1 MQYATL
7 EEAYPNFYPKKQ
19 GKKKEMSNENLN
31 ETFQNDY
38 SNNADCYYD
47 KQGLKMPTCDR
58 FVNGNGNGNANAN
71 SNGNANANSNANS
84 NANANGNGN
93 GNGNA
98 NSNANSNGNANS
110 NANANGNYNP
120 YKERGEY
127 IKKTCS
133 PLQVPN
139 YEYPVDSNSQK
150 AYKKA
155 IETSLLDSGSFKVDN
170 FSIKPYDFDEYDA
183 YLNINDINTNNK
195 DTSPEYRTTPYLAD
209 YLKNLRDT
217 FKKKEEKIIR
227 VNDIEQ
233 FTNNSNNIKVDVNLY
248 NLFLF
253 IFIGIIIILLCDQI
267 TRLAVIVANKNI

>member
-1 MQYATL
+1 MQYSTL

-19 GKKKEMSNENLN
+19 GKKKEISNENLTEN
-31 ETFQNDY
+31 FQGDY

-58 FVNGNGNGNANAN
+58 FVNA
-71 SNGNANANSNANS
+71 
-84 NANANGNGN
+84 NGN

-98 NSNANSNGNANS
+98 NPNANVNVKVNAKGNVNAANDNDNAGCNDINNYSNENDNCYPRK
-110 NANANGNYNP
+110 NNYNP
-120 YKERGEY
+120 YKERAEY
-127 IKKTCS
+127 VKRTCS
-133 PLQVPN
+133 PLQAPN
-139 YEYPVDSNSQK
+139 YEYPIDSNSEK
-150 AYKKA
+150 IYKKA
-155 IETSLLDSGSFKVDN
+155 VETSLLDTGDFKADK

-209 YLKNLRDT
+209 YLKNLRDN
-217 FKKKEEKIIR
+217 FKKKEEKTIR

-233 FTNNSNNIKVDVNLY
+233 FTNFSNNIKVDVNLY

-253 IFIGIIIILLCDQI
+253 IFIGIVIILLCDQI
-267 TRLAVIVANKNI
+267 TRLAVIIAKKSI

>member
-47 KQGLKMPTCDR
+47 KQCLKMPTCDS
-58 FVNGNGNGNANAN
+58 FVN
-71 SNGNANANSNANS
+71 SNGNSNANS
-84 NANANGNGN
+84 NSNA
-93 GNGNA
+93 NGNA
-98 NSNANSNGNANS
+98 NS
-110 NANANGNYNP
+110 NGNYNP

-267 TRLAVIVANKNI
+267 TRLAIIIAKKSI